1 LSHSKKP
8 ALAEQL
14 RYRKPTPAGGFM
26 RTKIL
31 LLIVSILL
39 IAGFTVLN
47 VDEFTRISTLNL
59 GFTTM
64 QLPLGLVM
72 LLVVGAI
79 MLIFMATTLYMHS
92 TNLMETRK
100 YAKQLTAQREL
111 ADKAEA
117 SRFTDLRRYIESQ
130 SVLTINQAS
139 DILTAIDSR
148 LLQTEKLMLQ
158 RLEQSD
164 NSNAAYWGQHD
175 DALQRNRPFKPVNTL

>member
-1 LSHSKKP
+1 
-8 ALAEQL
+8 
-14 RYRKPTPAGGFM
+14 M

-31 LLIVSILL
+31 FLIVSILL
-39 IAGFTVLN
+39 ITGFTVLN
-47 VDEFTRISTLNL
+47 IEEFTRISTLNL

-72 LLVVGAI
+72 LLVVVTI
-79 MLIFMATTLYMHS
+79 MLIFLVTALYMHS
-92 TNLMETRK
+92 TNLMENRK

-117 SRFTDLRRYIESQ
+117 SRFTDLRRYMESQ
-130 SVLTINQAS
+130 AALAINRDS
-139 DILTAIDSR
+139 DTLAAIDSR
-148 LLQTEKLMLQ
+148 MLKTEKLLLQ

-175 DALQRNRPFKPVNTL
+175 DALMRNERLSTV